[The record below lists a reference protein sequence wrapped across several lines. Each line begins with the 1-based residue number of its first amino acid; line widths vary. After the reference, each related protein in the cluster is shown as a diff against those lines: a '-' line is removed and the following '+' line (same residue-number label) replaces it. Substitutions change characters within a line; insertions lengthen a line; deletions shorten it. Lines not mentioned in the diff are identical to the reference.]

1 MPRYRILDAGTR
13 IYKGAGQRREEG
25 MDISISISNNN
36 FSNLSLR
43 FSFLLILYQPIGD
56 VLYGF
61 RILLTV
67 LLFERMTQVLS
78 LWTV

>member
-1 MPRYRILDAGTR
+1 
-13 IYKGAGQRREEG
+13 